1 MLIFVST
8 KVAQLKINSPDN
20 EYITMQVLY
29 VSYLKLF
36 FFSEMLLTAFDIL
49 NGIE

>member
-8 KVAQLKINSPDN
+8 KVAQLKINFPDN

-29 VSYLKLF
+29 VSYLQL
-36 FFSEMLLTAFDIL
+36 FFSEMLLTAFDI
-49 NGIE
+49 